1 MSVPALASILASY
14 ATGIEKGT
22 GSSVGAISRML
33 ENQGYRVVIFDM
45 LARIDAHRY
54 RNVESVPYRTVTD
67 CRLIGEDN
75 TMRRSQQKRFAAAI
89 ALTSAAGLVLAGCTG
104 GGDDGDSGE
113 TGGGDGEVTIMGAFT
128 DAQADAFQADLDAWS
143 EESGITVTYDG
154 NTDFQTA
161 VVARATAGN
170 PPDIAIYPQPGVLKS
185 QTNTLFPLEDLGI
198 DVESII
204 ADEANGL
211 GTIAQV
217 DGQTFGLP
225 YSINVKSLVW
235 YNPSAFE
242 AAGLEVPTTDAELTA
257 IQDQIM
263 SEDLGY
269 PWCVGLESGAA
280 TGWPATDWLEEYVL
294 RYGGLDDYNS
304 WIAGDILFESDL
316 VTEAGDKVAD
326 ELLADGKVNGGGQA
340 AATTSFQTAGNQ
352 LFVEG
357 KDNGQCFM
365 MRQGSFIADFFPDD
379 IKAQIADGD
388 LSNINFFQLPSPEGT
403 DTAMLGGGDLVGAFT
418 NDEDT
423 KAVVEYITGVD
434 FGTNGYASQAIFL
447 SPHNNFDTSF
457 YTTEFQVA
465 AQELLA
471 SSTLFGFDASDQMP
485 GEVGAGTEWTELTSW
500 FAGQQTM
507 EQAFAAIDASWPD
520 R

>member
-1 MSVPALASILASY
+1 MGMSQHRRILTPIVALGVVGLA
-14 ATGIEKGT
+14 
-22 GSSVGAISRML
+22 
-33 ENQGYRVVIFDM
+33 
-45 LARIDAHRY
+45 
-54 RNVESVPYRTVTD
+54 
-67 CRLIGEDN
+67 
-75 TMRRSQQKRFAAAI
+75 
-89 ALTSAAGLVLAGCTG
+89 LAGCTG
-104 GGDDGDSGE
+104 GGGGDDG
-113 TGGGDGEVTIMGAFT
+113 GGGDGDSVTIMGAFT
-128 DAQADAFQADLDAWS
+128 DAQAEAFQADLDAWS

-185 QTNTLFPLEDLGI
+185 QTQSLYPLEDLGI
-198 DVESII
+198 DVEAIT

-235 YNPSAFE
+235 YNPAAFE
-242 AAGLEVPTTDAELTA
+242 AAGLTVPTTDDELTA
-257 IQDQIM
+257 LQEQII
-263 SEDLGY
+263 SQNLGY

-294 RYGGLDDYNS
+294 RYGGLEDYNS
-304 WIAGDILFESDL
+304 WIAGDILFDSDL
-316 VTEAGDKVAD
+316 VNEAGDKVAA
-326 ELLADGKVNGGGQA
+326 ELLAEGKVNGGGAA
-340 AATTSFQTAGNQ
+340 AATTAFQTAGNQ
-352 LFVEG
+352 LFVSG

-379 IKAQIADGD
+379 IKAQIAEND
-388 LSNINFFQLPSPEGT
+388 LTNIDFFQLPAPDGA
-403 DTAMLGGGDLVGAFT
+403 DQAMLGGGDLVGAFT
-418 NDEDT
+418 DSDAT
-423 KAVVEYITGVD
+423 KQVVEYITGKD

-447 SPHNNFDTSF
+447 SPHNDFDTSA
-457 YTTEFQVA
+457 YTTEFQKK

-471 SSTLFGFDASDQMP
+471 GSEIFGFDASDQMP
-485 GEVGAGTEWTELTSW
+485 GEVGAGTEWSELTSW
-500 FAGQQTM
+500 FAGQKTM
-507 EQAFAAIDASWPD
+507 EQAFQAIDASWPD

>member
-1 MSVPALASILASY
+1 MGMSQHRRILIPLVGIGVVGLA
-14 ATGIEKGT
+14 
-22 GSSVGAISRML
+22 
-33 ENQGYRVVIFDM
+33 
-45 LARIDAHRY
+45 
-54 RNVESVPYRTVTD
+54 
-67 CRLIGEDN
+67 
-75 TMRRSQQKRFAAAI
+75 
-89 ALTSAAGLVLAGCTG
+89 LAGCG
-104 GGDDGDSGE
+104 GGGGGAS
-113 TGGGDGEVTIMGAFT
+113 GGGDGTVTIMGAFT
-128 DAQADAFQADLDAWS
+128 DAQAAAFQADLDKWS
-143 EESGITVTYDG
+143 ETSGITVTYDG

-198 DVESII
+198 DVASII

-211 GTIAQV
+211 GEIAQV

-235 YNPSAFE
+235 YNPAAFE
-242 AAGLEVPTTDAELTA
+242 AAGLTVPTTDAEMTA
-257 IQDQIM
+257 LQDTIM
-263 SEDLGY
+263 SENLGY
-269 PWCVGLESGAA
+269 PWCVGLEAGAA

-294 RYGGLDDYNS
+294 RYGGLDEYNS
-304 WIAGDILFESDL
+304 WIAGDTLFSSDV
-316 VTEAGDKVAD
+316 VTEAGTKVGD
-326 ELLADGKVNGGGQA
+326 ELLAPGKVNGGGQA

-352 LFVEG
+352 LFVSG

-379 IKAQIADGD
+379 IKAQIAEGD
-388 LSNINFFQLPSPEGT
+388 LSNIDFFQLPSPEGT

-418 NDEDT
+418 NNENT
-423 KAVVEYITGVD
+423 KAVVEYITGKE

-447 SPHNNFDTSF
+447 SPHNEFDTSQ
-457 YTTEFQVA
+457 YTTEFQKK

-471 SSTLFGFDASDQMP
+471 ASTLFGFDASDQMP

-500 FAGQQTM
+500 FAGQKTM
-507 EQAFAAIDASWPD
+507 EQAFQAIDDSWP